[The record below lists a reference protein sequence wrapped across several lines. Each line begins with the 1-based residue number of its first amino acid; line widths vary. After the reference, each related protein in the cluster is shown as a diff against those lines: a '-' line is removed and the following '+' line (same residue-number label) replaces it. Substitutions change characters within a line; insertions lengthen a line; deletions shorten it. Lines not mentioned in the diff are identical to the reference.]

1 MYAEALATRERQ
13 HDVSTPDETIAHTL
27 GETPRATE
35 PDLNHRGPGG
45 QVVPSVQRAIRIL
58 NALAAGPSEASLA
71 SLSRRLQLPR
81 SSTLALCNTLVES
94 EMLSRGPDGT
104 YRLGPHVLEL
114 SRSLLGQIDLHS
126 EFERVLE
133 RLGVLGDQTVVVGVL
148 REDDVV
154 FVGRRSGRY
163 PLGISYEIGMRLPA
177 HCTATGLAILAE
189 MGDEEVRARYGG
201 REDPDLPTLTAR
213 SIASVPQLLDRLQRV
228 RAAGYALDNEETNVG
243 VIGVGA
249 AVHDSSARVAGAVS
263 VAMAKAA
270 VHEREIRSVAA
281 DVQRLA
287 SGVSAAL
294 GGA

>member
-1 MYAEALATRERQ
+1 MSEPEVGART
-13 HDVSTPDETIAHTL
+13 ST
-27 GETPRATE
+27 
-35 PDLNHRGPGG
+35 G

-81 SSTLALCNTLVES
+81 SSTLAICNSLVES
-94 EMLSRGPDGT
+94 DMLARSSDGM
-104 YRLGPHVLEL
+104 YRLGPHLLEL
-114 SRSLLGQIDLHS
+114 GRSMLGQIDLHS
-126 EFERVLE
+126 EFERVLDQ
-133 RLGVLGDQTVVVGVL
+133 LGVLTDQTVVVGVL

-154 FVGRRSGRY
+154 YVGRRSGRY

-189 MGDEEVRARYGG
+189 LTDDTIRARYAN
-201 REDPDLPTLTAR
+201 REDPDLPTLTPR
-213 SIASVPQLLDRLQRV
+213 SIASVPQLRERLQQV
-228 RAAGYALDNEETNVG
+228 RQTGYAVDDEETNVG
-243 VIGVGA
+243 IICVGA
-249 AVHDSSARVAGAVS
+249 AVHDNGAQVAGAVS
-263 VAMAKAA
+263 VAMPKAA